1 MRFTFAVLF
10 LFSAM
15 ARADIVDVGT
25 LSYDTF
31 IPAGNGS
38 PGVDAFDLAN
48 FTGAFSLPPD
58 FPVIDDLT
66 FQSAV
71 LTLTLSD
78 LSQEVFDLGDV
89 GPGFLVDNS
98 GNPIV
103 QAPGDQV
110 FASAELTA
118 TLSPLTFGLSDGT
131 SFTADSG
138 ALDIL
143 LLPSIGP
150 SLAVDVDQIT
160 IGVSGTVRTTV
171 PEPTSRD
178 LILLV
183 LPMLVWSLRSKPVS
197 SARFRERAR

>member
-1 MRFTFAVLF
+1 MRFILAVLC
-10 LFSAM
+10 LFSATV
-15 ARADIVDVGT
+15 RADIVDLGM
-25 LSYDTF
+25 LSYNTF

-38 PGVDAFDLAN
+38 PGVDAFNLVN

-58 FPVIDDLT
+58 FPVVDDVT

-78 LSQEVFDLGDV
+78 LSQEVFDLGDI

-103 QAPGDQV
+103 QVPGDQV
-110 FASAELTA
+110 FTSAELTA

-131 SFTADSG
+131 SFTADS
-138 ALDIL
+138 AVLDIL
-143 LLPSIGP
+143 LLPSSGS

-160 IGVSGTVRTTV
+160 IGVSGTVHTTV
-171 PEPTSRD
+171 PEPMSRD
-178 LILLV
+178 LVLLV
-183 LPMLVWSLRSKPVS
+183 LPGVLWSLRRKRVS

>member
-1 MRFTFAVLF
+1 MRSILTVLC

-15 ARADIVDVGT
+15 ARADIVALGT

-31 IPAGNGS
+31 IPAGNGF
-38 PGVDAFDLAN
+38 PGVDAFNLAN
-48 FTGAFSLPPD
+48 FTGAFSLSPD
-58 FPVIDDLT
+58 FPAVDDLT

-78 LSQEVFDLGDV
+78 LSQEVLDLGDI

-103 QAPGDQV
+103 QVPGDQV

-131 SFTADSG
+131 SFTADS
-138 ALDIL
+138 AAMDIL
-143 LLPSIGP
+143 LLPSSGP

-160 IGVSGTVRTTV
+160 IGVSGTVQTTV
-171 PEPTSRD
+171 PEPMSRD

-183 LPMLVWSLRSKPVS
+183 LPGVVWNLRRKRVS
-197 SARFRERAR
+197 SARLRERAR